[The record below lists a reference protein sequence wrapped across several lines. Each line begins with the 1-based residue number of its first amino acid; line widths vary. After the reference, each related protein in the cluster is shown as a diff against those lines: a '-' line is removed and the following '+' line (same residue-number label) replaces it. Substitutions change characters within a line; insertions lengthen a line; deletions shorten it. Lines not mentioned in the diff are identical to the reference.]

1 MIPVRATFEKRRR
14 AKYISHLDLMRCMQR
29 AFRRADVP
37 IWFTEGFNPHAYLMF
52 PLALSL
58 GYESGCECMDFR
70 LEGEMSMQEAMA
82 RLNRVL
88 PPDLQI
94 KQVAAPVRK
103 HTDIAFADYT
113 LALDC
118 ADETVSADAL
128 RAAWDAFIAQPEILT
143 EKKTKRGTATVDLKA
158 QAQIL
163 MTQTLD
169 DGIWL
174 KLRMPAGTSVNVNP
188 SLLIDAFAAWL
199 TANAPDVRTGMLH
212 AERTAILCA
221 DGSEFV

>member
-29 AFRRADVP
+29 AFKRAGVP
-37 IWFTEGFNPHAYLMF
+37 IWYTEGFNPHAYLMF

-70 LEGEMSMQEAMA
+70 IDGDMSMQEAME
-82 RLNRVL
+82 RMNRVL

-94 KQVAAPVRK
+94 VRVAEPVRK

-113 LALDC
+113 VMLEC
-118 ADETVSADAL
+118 ADDTVPAEAL
-128 RAAWDAFIAQPEILT
+128 RAAWDAFIAQPEILV
-143 EKKTKRGTATVDLKA
+143 EKKTKRGSAQVDVKA

-163 MTQTLD
+163 SAETSGNGLL
-169 DGIWL
+169 L
-174 KLRMPAGTSVNVNP
+174 KLRMPAGTAVNVNP
-188 SLLIDAFAAWL
+188 GLLTDAFTAAL
-199 TANAPDVRTGMLH
+199 EQQHPEIRTGMLR
-212 AERTAILCA
+212 AERTAIFCA
-221 DGSEFV
+221 DGTPFA

>member
-94 KQVAAPVRK
+94 KQVSAPVRK

-188 SLLIDAFAAWL
+188 GLLMDAFAAWL
-199 TANAPDVRTGMLH
+199 TENAPDVRTGMLH

>member
-29 AFRRADVP
+29 AFRRAEVP

-70 LEGEMSMQEAMA
+70 LDGPMSMQEAME
-82 RLNRVL
+82 RLNAVL

-94 KQVAAPVRK
+94 VTVAEPVRK
-103 HTDIAFADYT
+103 HTDIAFADYQIC
-113 LALDC
+113 LDC
-118 ADETVSADAL
+118 VDDTSADVL
-128 RAAWDAFIAQPEILT
+128 RSAWDAFFAQEAILI
-143 EKKTKRGTATVDLKA
+143 EKKTKRGTAMLDLKQ

-163 MTQTLD
+163 MTQTLE
-169 DGIWL
+169 DGLWL

-188 SLLIDAFAAWL
+188 SLLFDAFRAYL
-199 TANAPDVRTGMLH
+199 EQSVSNVRFGMMRATRL
-212 AERTAILCA
+212 AILCA
-221 DGSEFV
+221 DGSAFI

>member
-1 MIPVRATFEKRRR
+1 MVPVRATFEKRRR

-29 AFRRADVP
+29 AFRRAGVP

-70 LEGEMSMQEAMA
+70 IDGDMSMQEAME

-94 KQVAAPVRK
+94 LAVAEPVRK
-103 HTDIAFADYT
+103 HTDIAFADY
-113 LALDC
+113 AVQLDC
-118 ADETVSADAL
+118 ADASVSAEQL
-128 RAAWDAFIAQPEILT
+128 CAAWETFFAQPQILV
-143 EKKTKRGTATVDLKA
+143 EKKTKRGTAEVDVKA
-158 QAQIL
+158 QAQVTDVQRADHAL
-163 MTQTLD
+163 L
-169 DGIWL
+169 L

-188 SLLIDAFAAWL
+188 GLLTDAFLAWL
-199 TANAPDVRTGMLH
+199 PEHAPEVRTGMMH
-212 AERTAILCA
+212 AERLAILCA
-221 DGSEFV
+221 DGTPFA

>member
-29 AFRRADVP
+29 AFKRAGVP
-37 IWFTEGFNPHAYLMF
+37 IWYTEGFNPHAYLMF

-70 LEGEMSMQEAMA
+70 IDGEMSMQEAME
-82 RLNRVL
+82 RLNRAL

-94 KQVAAPVRK
+94 KKVAQPIRK
-103 HTDIAFADYT
+103 HTDIAGADY
-113 LALDC
+113 AIAVDC
-118 ADETVSADAL
+118 AAGTSAEAL
-128 RAAWDAFIAQPEILT
+128 RKAWDAFFAQPQILA
-143 EKKTKRGTATVDLKA
+143 EKKTKRGTAEVDLKA
-158 QAQIL
+158 QANL
-163 MTQTLD
+163 MMTQTLD

-188 SLLIDAFAAWL
+188 SLLIDAFTAWL
-199 TANAPDVRTGMLH
+199 PENAAGVQTGMVH

-221 DGSEFV
+221 DGSEFQ

>member
-1 MIPVRATFEKRRR
+1 MVPVRATFEKRRR

-29 AFRRADVP
+29 AFKRAGVP
-37 IWFTEGFNPHAYLMF
+37 IWYTEGFNPHAYLMF

-70 LEGEMSMQEAMA
+70 IDGEMSMQEAMQ

-94 KQVAAPVRK
+94 KRVAQPIRK
-103 HTDIAFADYT
+103 HTDIAFAEYAI
-113 LALDC
+113 ALDC
-118 ADETVSADAL
+118 AEGTSAEGL
-128 RAAWDAFIAQPEILT
+128 RAAWDSFIAQDEILV
-143 EKKTKRGTATVDLKA
+143 EKKTKRGTAQVDVKA

-163 MTQTLD
+163 MTQTLA

-174 KLRMPAGTSVNVNP
+174 KLRMPAGTAVNVNP
-188 SLLIDAFAAWL
+188 GLLTDAFVSSL
-199 TANAPDVRTGMLH
+199 PECAPDIRTGMLH
-212 AERTAILCA
+212 PERTAILCA
-221 DGSEFV
+221 DGTEFA

>member
-29 AFRRADVP
+29 AFRRAAVP

-70 LEGEMSMQEAMA
+70 IDGDMTMEEAME

-94 KQVAAPVRK
+94 VNVAAPVRK
-103 HTDIAFADYT
+103 HTDIAFADYEMR
-113 LALDC
+113 LDC
-118 ADETVSADAL
+118 ADGTAPEAL
-128 RAAWDAFIAQPEILT
+128 RNAWDSFIAQPEIT
-143 EKKTKRGTATVDLKA
+143 VEKKTKRGTAQVDVKA

-163 MTQTLD
+163 LTETAA
-169 DGIWL
+169 DGL
-174 KLRMPAGTSVNVNP
+174 LLRLRMPAGTAVNVNP
-188 SLLIDAFAAWL
+188 GLLLDAFAAWR
-199 TANAPDVRTGMLH
+199 TEHAPEIRTGMLH
-212 AERTAILCA
+212 AERLAVLCA
-221 DGSEFV
+221 DGTAFA

>member
-70 LEGEMSMQEAMA
+70 LEGDMSMQEAMT

-88 PPDLQI
+88 PPDLQL

-103 HTDIAFADYT
+103 HTDIAFADYM

-128 RAAWDAFIAQPEILT
+128 RAAWDTFIAQPKILT

-163 MTQTLD
+163 MTQTLE
-169 DGIWL
+169 DGLWL

-188 SLLIDAFAAWL
+188 SLLMDAFVSWL
-199 TANAPDVRTGMLH
+199 TVHAPDVRTGMLH
-212 AERTAILCA
+212 AERIAILCA
-221 DGSEFV
+221 DGSDFV

>member
-29 AFRRADVP
+29 AFKRAGVP
-37 IWFTEGFNPHAYLMF
+37 IWYTEGFNPHAYLMF

-70 LEGEMSMQEAMA
+70 IDGEMSMQEAMQ
-82 RLNRVL
+82 RLNRIL

-94 KQVAAPVRK
+94 KRVAQPIRK

-113 LALDC
+113 IALDC
-118 ADETVSADAL
+118 ADKNTSADAL
-128 RAAWDAFIAQPEILT
+128 RAAWDSFISQDEILV
-143 EKKTKRGTATVDLKA
+143 EKKTKRGTAQVDLKA
-158 QAQIL
+158 QAQVL
-163 MTQTLD
+163 MTQTLE
-169 DGIWL
+169 DGLWL

-188 SLLIDAFAAWL
+188 SLLIDAFVNSL
-199 TANAPDVRTGMLH
+199 TEQTSDIRTGMCR
-212 AERTAILCA
+212 AERTAILCE
-221 DGSEFV
+221 DLTEFA

>member
-1 MIPVRATFEKRRR
+1 MTPVRATFFKRRR

-29 AFRRADVP
+29 AFKRAGVP
-37 IWFTEGFNPHAYLMF
+37 IWYTEGFNPHAYLMF

-58 GYESGCECMDFR
+58 GYESACECMDFR
-70 LEGEMSMQEAMA
+70 LDGEISMQTAME

-94 KQVAAPVRK
+94 VRVAEPVRK

-113 LALDC
+113 VCLDC
-118 ADETVSADAL
+118 AGGTSAEAL
-128 RAAWDAFIAQPEILT
+128 RQAWDVFYAQPEIVV
-143 EKKTKRGTATVDLKA
+143 EKKTKRGTASVDVKA
-158 QAQIL
+158 QAQVL
-163 MTQTLD
+163 MTETLA
-169 DGIWL
+169 DGLWL

-188 SLLIDAFAAWL
+188 GLLTDAFAAWL
-199 TANAPDVRTGMLH
+199 AENAPDIRTGMLH

-221 DGSEFV
+221 DGSDFV

>member
-14 AKYISHLDLMRCMQR
+14 AKYISHLDLMRCMTR
-29 AFRRADVP
+29 AFKRAAVP
-37 IWFTEGFNPHAYLMF
+37 IWYTEGFNPHAYLMF

-70 LEGEMSMQEAMA
+70 IDGDMSMQEAME

-88 PPDLQI
+88 PPDLQLVR
-94 KQVAAPVRK
+94 VAEPIHK
-103 HTDIAFADYT
+103 HTDIAFADYAV
-113 LALDC
+113 LLDC
-118 ADETVSADAL
+118 ADGTSSERL
-128 RAAWDAFIAQPEILT
+128 REAWERFIAQPEILV
-143 EKKTKRGTATVDLKA
+143 EKKTKRGTAQVDVKA

-163 MTQTLD
+163 SADTAENGLA
-169 DGIWL
+169 L
-174 KLRMPAGTSVNVNP
+174 RLRMPAGTSVNVNP
-188 SLLIDAFAAWL
+188 GLLTDAFGTWL
-199 TANAPDVRTGMLH
+199 PANAPDCQTGMLH

>member
-70 LEGEMSMQEAMA
+70 IDGEMSMGEAMT

-94 KQVAAPVRK
+94 KAVAQPVRK
-103 HTDIAFADYT
+103 HTDITFAEYAI
-113 LALDC
+113 ALDC

-128 RAAWDAFIAQPEILT
+128 RNAWDLFIAQPEILV
-143 EKKTKRGTATVDLKA
+143 EKKTKRGSAEIDVKA
-158 QAQIL
+158 QSQIL
-163 MTQTLD
+163 MTQTLA
-169 DGIWL
+169 DGLWL
-174 KLRMPAGTSVNVNP
+174 KLRTPAGTSVNVNP
-188 SLLIDAFAAWL
+188 SLLIDAFLAWL
-199 TANAPDVRTGMLH
+199 PAHAPAVRTGMMH
-212 AERTAILCA
+212 AERLAILCA
-221 DGSEFV
+221 DGSDFT

>member
-29 AFRRADVP
+29 AFRRAGVP

-70 LEGEMSMQEAMA
+70 LDGDMSMQEAME

-88 PPDLQI
+88 PDDLQI
-94 KQVAAPVRK
+94 KAVAAPVRK
-103 HTDIAFADYT
+103 HTDIAFADYEVT
-113 LALDC
+113 LDC
-118 ADETVSADAL
+118 ADETVSAEAL
-128 RAAWDAFIAQPEILT
+128 RAAWDAFFSQPEIMV
-143 EKKTKRGTATVDLKA
+143 EKKTKRGTAQVDLKA
-158 QAQIL
+158 QAQL
-163 MTQTLD
+163 LSVQTVPN
-169 DGIWL
+169 GIRL
-174 KLRMPAGTSVNVNP
+174 CLRMPAGTSVNVNP
-188 SLLIDAFAAWL
+188 GLLIDAFVSAL
-199 TANAPDVRTGMLH
+199 PQTAPDVRTGMLH

-221 DGSEFV
+221 DGSAFV